1 MWSLQNSQN
10 DWFFLNLSKCHLVT
24 AEVSRKF
31 CTYLGSFSLKRDRF
45 VGTYCTTLVDEFKGP
60 CTSRTQQATVCSNTT
75 TRWRFNYYN
84 SALNMHTIVD
94 FMEITSYLMNRTAW
108 TQLLRTF
115 VTIVYPY
122 NKLSFNSRFT
132 CLLVRLG
139 HWVDIFLKSTAVYI
153 RVANVVADHDN
164 LLTQWRLI

>member
-1 MWSLQNSQN
+1 MRDPCKNHKINDFCNLKFVKPWGEPYSLKILEKKLYGIWSLQNSQN

-45 VGTYCTTLVDEFKGP
+45 VGTHCTTLVDEFKGP

-94 FMEITSYLMNRTAW
+94 FMEISSYWTGPAW

-122 NKLSFNSRFT
+122 T
-132 CLLVRLG
+132 
-139 HWVDIFLKSTAVYI
+139 VDNI
-153 RVANVVADHDN
+153 
-164 LLTQWRLI
+164 